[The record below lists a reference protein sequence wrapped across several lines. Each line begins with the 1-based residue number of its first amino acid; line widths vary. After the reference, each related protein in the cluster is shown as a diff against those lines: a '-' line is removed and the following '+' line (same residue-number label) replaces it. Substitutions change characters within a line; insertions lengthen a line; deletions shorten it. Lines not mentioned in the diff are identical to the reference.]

1 MIWTIARKEFLT
13 YVMTLRFVIA
23 VAVCVG
29 LMAASAAVLV
39 SDYERRLEGYSRS
52 VQNHTKGM
60 DGIKVLSQVKAWAD
74 RSPSPLGFLASGKE
88 RDTGMSV
95 EVSHIEAPTE
105 ADGKGRANPLLVIFS
120 DVHPVQVV
128 GTLVSLLVLLFAYDA
143 VSGERE
149 RGTLS
154 LTFAGTVSRAT
165 FLAGKYVGGMAVLSA
180 VTLAGLLA
188 AVALAVTSPLVDFDG
203 EAWARIA
210 LVGVCSLAYVSL
222 FFLLGLAASCRF
234 RRSSTSLVVL
244 FFVWICV
251 VIVAP
256 EGSPYLARRLRP
268 VPPAQEIVARQ
279 EALDRAF
286 RGRLSD
292 YARQHG
298 RPRAFWD
305 WGLIIG
311 RSVRSGDLPY
321 AYRCLYAPREV
332 MHWYRDGMVY
342 ALPQQMTYAE
352 QKWEVYAD
360 YLRQQEAQARLA
372 RRLARVSPAWIYGH
386 VAEILVGTDAEADR
400 RFMDQARMYRR
411 ELAQYVE
418 DQGGFSS
425 MAYFTRM
432 TERDLRPFSE
442 LKALLDA
449 RGKGTIQDLARPWT
463 ENLQPL
469 RGIPA
474 FQYRPE
480 SLRDGLDRAGL
491 DIGLLVGMN
500 AVLFAL
506 ACGFFLKQDLRQ
518 EIG

>member
-13 YVMTLRFVIA
+13 HVMTLRFAVA

-52 VQNHTKGM
+52 VQNHAGEM
-60 DGIKVLSQVKAWAD
+60 ADVKVLSQVKAWAD
-74 RSPSPLGFLASGKE
+74 RPPSPLGFLSVGRE
-88 RDTGMSV
+88 RDVGMSV
-95 EVSHIEAPTE
+95 EVSHMQMPTE
-105 ADGKGRANPLLVIFS
+105 ASGKGRANPLLVIFS

-154 LTFAGTVSRAT
+154 LTFAGTVSRAA

-180 VTLAGLLA
+180 VALAGLLA
-188 AVALAVTSPLVDFDG
+188 AVALAVASPLVDFDG

-210 LVGVCSLAYVSL
+210 LIAVCSLAYISL

-251 VIVAP
+251 VVVAP

-268 VPPAQEIVARQ
+268 VAPAQEIVARQ

-292 YARQHG
+292 YAEQHG

-305 WGLIIG
+305 WNLIIG

-321 AYRCLYAPREV
+321 AYQCLYAPREV
-332 MHWYRDGMVY
+332 MHWYRDGMAY
-342 ALPQQMTYAE
+342 ALPLEMACAG

-372 RRLARVSPAWIYGH
+372 RRIARVSPAWIYGH
-386 VAEILVGTDAEADR
+386 VAEILVGTDAGADL
-400 RFMDQARMYRR
+400 RFMGQARMYRR
-411 ELAQYVE
+411 ELVQYVE

-425 MAYFTRM
+425 MAYFTQM

-442 LKALLDA
+442 LKALLDT
-449 RGKGTIQDLARPWT
+449 RGKGAVQDLARPWT
-463 ENLQPL
+463 DNLQPL

-474 FQYRPE
+474 FRFRPE
-480 SLRDGLDRAGL
+480 PLRDSLDRAWL

-506 ACGFFLKQDLRQ
+506 AFVFFLKQDLRQ
-518 EIG
+518 EMG